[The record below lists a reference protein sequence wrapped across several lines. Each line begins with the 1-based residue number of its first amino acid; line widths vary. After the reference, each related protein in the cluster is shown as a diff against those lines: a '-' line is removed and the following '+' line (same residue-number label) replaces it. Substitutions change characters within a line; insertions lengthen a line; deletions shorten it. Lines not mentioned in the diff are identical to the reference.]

1 MTLKIPV
8 SEWWI
13 HSLFTVSLA
22 LETYKSFEPKHFWN
36 PTPISFSTHT
46 FYAMSIVS
54 EAMTLKGR
62 ELEDV
67 SDAIDDGIQTP

>member
-1 MTLKIPV
+1 
-8 SEWWI
+8 
-13 HSLFTVSLA
+13 
-22 LETYKSFEPKHFWN
+22 
-36 PTPISFSTHT
+36 
-46 FYAMSIVS
+46 MSIVS